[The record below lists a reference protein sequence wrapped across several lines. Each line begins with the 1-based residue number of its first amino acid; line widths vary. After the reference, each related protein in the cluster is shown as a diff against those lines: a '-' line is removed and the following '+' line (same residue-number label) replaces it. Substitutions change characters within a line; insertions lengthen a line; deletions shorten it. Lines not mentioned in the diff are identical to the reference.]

1 MIRSSTMTMMINAW
15 QFHIMIILRSLLILT
30 VTLSSDTQESPSRR
44 SHFFICQK
52 IISLS
57 PTSPTSLF
65 NYEDKTNCGENL
77 SQRWEMAFPA
87 IWKIGVTIAFWN
99 LTISPFEI
107 SHDCL
112 LKSHKTAR
120 CKPRVNFGL
129 HFWRQKAKILFEPT
143 HPCHET
149 GEFKCE
155 GIMFLSWTLDI
166 RLAVTAPQG
175 QHS

>member
-57 PTSPTSLF
+57 PTSLF

-99 LTISPFEI
+99 LTILPFEI

-129 HFWRQKAKILFEPT
+129 HFSRQMPKSCLSLPT
-143 HPCHET
+143 HVPRQGNLNVKASCFCH
-149 GEFKCE
+149 GH
-155 GIMFLSWTLDI
+155 WTS
-166 RLAVTAPQG
+166 V
-175 QHS
+175 